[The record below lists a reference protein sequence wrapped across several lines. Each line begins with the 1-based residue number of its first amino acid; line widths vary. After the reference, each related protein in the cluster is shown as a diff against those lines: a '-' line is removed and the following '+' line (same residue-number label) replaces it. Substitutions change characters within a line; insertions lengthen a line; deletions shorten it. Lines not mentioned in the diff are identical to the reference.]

1 METNNIFIIEP
12 EKLKIIKVSKLSEDK
27 LSIITELKSINSII
41 YPKILF
47 NNISSDKLNKIKNDI
62 STTFGEENNNIIINE
77 NKNSNTNSNKTVLEN
92 KDNTSEKCYYQIF
105 IYSTDNFNLLY
116 HLKESELFEIK
127 DYYSKIRD
135 IALLN
140 NQKELIIA
148 KPLKLY
154 IFTLINNN
162 FIHSYTIDNPIHDT
176 FNTKQSFKKIIIYNN
191 NNFFVTN
198 EILEC
203 SENPI
208 CLFRRNKNSA
218 FDFLY
223 SIYYG
228 NEPEGY
234 DVLILNKNKFI
245 FQLNETYENN
255 IGYFMIY
262 SYNKD
267 NDYYYDIYGSFDDN
281 KEKGENFN
289 LRKYDKN
296 IIKIKGDE
304 LYVFDDDKVILK
316 NDSEFSEF
324 YIIDVNVEKIINHI
338 IIKYRINRLLN
349 YQGNFYGINEEGDIF
364 FINMKIGK
372 IKVKIKNMDDIDYL
386 IDDILFF
393 KNNKC
398 IILYDKS

>member
-1 METNNIFIIEP
+1 
-12 EKLKIIKVSKLSEDK
+12 
-27 LSIITELKSINSII
+27 
-41 YPKILF
+41 
-47 NNISSDKLNKIKNDI
+47 
-62 STTFGEENNNIIINE
+62 
-77 NKNSNTNSNKTVLEN
+77 
-92 KDNTSEKCYYQIF
+92 
-105 IYSTDNFNLLY
+105 
-116 HLKESELFEIK
+116 
-127 DYYSKIRD
+127 
-135 IALLN
+135 
-140 NQKELIIA
+140 
-148 KPLKLY
+148 
-154 IFTLINNN
+154 
-162 FIHSYTIDNPIHDT
+162 
-176 FNTKQSFKKIIIYNN
+176 
-191 NNFFVTN
+191 
-198 EILEC
+198 
-203 SENPI
+203 
-208 CLFRRNKNSA
+208 
-218 FDFLY
+218 
-223 SIYYG
+223 
-228 NEPEGY
+228 
-234 DVLILNKNKFI
+234 
-245 FQLNETYENN
+245 
-255 IGYFMIY
+255 MIY

-267 NDYYYDIYGSFDDN
+267 NDYYDIYDSFDDN